1 MDTIA
6 PGVVIAGKYKVE
18 REIGRGGMGVVF
30 AALHVD
36 LDQPVAVK
44 ILHDYAAYDQ
54 AAVARLL
61 REARAAA
68 KIASNHVVRV
78 MDVGA
83 LPDGGAYIA
92 MELLEGRDLA
102 DILREHG
109 PFQVVEAV
117 DMMIEACDAVA
128 AAHGAGIIHRDLKPA
143 NLFVAEMPDGSSMVK
158 VLDFGVS
165 KIVPKSGQTPLPG
178 ELTQT
183 GQIFGSPSYMSP
195 EQLRSATD
203 VDGRTDIWALGVVF
217 YELVSGKLPFAGTSM
232 ADVLAAV
239 VRDTPKILSLVCPSV
254 PPELAQVIDRCL
266 EKDPRDR
273 FADVV
278 ELTHALAPFASPEKQ
293 ALINRVKRVVPMRMA
308 AASRPGASDAMPASS
323 RNISIDKQVTPTMAA
338 VEKGSRGGPSR
349 ADSVA
354 PAVVPAKPSR
364 AIVAALVAL
373 VIAGIGFVAVRGIAM
388 GPASDSNASPA
399 STHAPASAMVSIA
412 AEPPRVASAAPSA
425 PVILPVEPSASAT
438 AVSTKVKF
446 EFSTKPEK
454 VQVYRD
460 KLLLGTTPL
469 TLEFD
474 RGRTSIKLM
483 FNAWGY
489 RTQEVTI
496 VPEADRAMVIE
507 LTPAGAVRSSG
518 QNGGRLPGDLEP
530 F

>member
-1 MDTIA
+1 METIA
-6 PGVVIAGKYKVE
+6 PGVVIAGKYKIE

-83 LPDGGAYIA
+83 LSDGGAYIA

-102 DILREHG
+102 DILRVHG
-109 PFQVVEAV
+109 PFEFVDAV
-117 DMMIEACDAVA
+117 DILIEACDAVA

-143 NLFVAEMPDGSSMVK
+143 NLFVAQMPDGSSTIK

-165 KIVPKSGQTPLPG
+165 KIVPKSGQTPASS

-239 VRDTPKILSLVCPSV
+239 VRDTPELLSLVCPSV
-254 PPELAQVIDRCL
+254 PPGLAEVIDRCL
-266 EKDPRDR
+266 EKEPGDR

-278 ELTHALAPFASPEKQ
+278 ELIQALVPFASPEKQ
-293 ALINRVKRVVPMRMA
+293 AVVHRVKRGVPTRLA
-308 AASRPGASDAMPASS
+308 AVSRPGVLDPNSSS
-323 RNISIDKQVTPTMAA
+323 RISSIDKQFTPNMIA
-338 VEKGSRGGPSR
+338 VEKGSRASVPR
-349 ADSVA
+349 VDSVA
-354 PAVVPAKPSR
+354 PATVAAKPSR
-364 AIVAALVAL
+364 LLLGGLVAL
-373 VIAGIGFVAVRGIAM
+373 IVAGIGFAAVRGRSTV
-388 GPASDSNASPA
+388 PAAVQSSPA
-399 STHAPASAMVSIA
+399 ASVGLSGSASAPVV
-412 AEPPRVASAAPSA
+412 AESVPSPPVVRPAVPAPSA
-425 PVILPVEPSASAT
+425 VAAP
-438 AVSTKVKF
+438 TKVKF

-454 VQVYRD
+454 VQVFRD
-460 KLLLGTTPL
+460 NQLLGTTPL
-469 TLEFD
+469 AVEFE
-474 RGRTSIKLM
+474 RGRTSIKLV

-489 RTQEVTI
+489 RSQEVTI
-496 VPEADRAMVIE
+496 VPETDRVMSIE
-507 LTPAGAVRSSG
+507 LAPAGAVRSTK
-518 QNGGRLPGDLEP
+518 NGGRLPGDLEP